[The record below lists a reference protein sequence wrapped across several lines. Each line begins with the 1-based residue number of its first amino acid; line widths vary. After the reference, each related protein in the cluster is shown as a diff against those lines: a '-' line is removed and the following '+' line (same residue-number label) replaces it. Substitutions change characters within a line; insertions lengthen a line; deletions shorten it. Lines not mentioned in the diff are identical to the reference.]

1 MKRKKQILL
10 RTLFALIIAF
20 LVLGIA
26 ALFLAGYRKREQK
39 DRQRQAALEA
49 LEMSPTVTPTPAV
62 TLTPTPTPRPTA
74 TPTPVPTV
82 RVAFNPDDYWNT
94 WYSRDGLASINI
106 YDINSKSVSFHFSQL
121 SADGSVSCE
130 ADASGEVA
138 GNAAQFFFYDTLGNG
153 ASGSF
158 IFDNGGLYVRI
169 STSDQGSSVVWPSV
183 DCVMMRERPQTNL
196 QPTATPVPQPTAVPQ
211 TGDYYF
217 ADSNSRYLTDEE
229 LSRYSSADLELA
241 KNEIYARHGR
251 QFVTDYIAQYFNS
264 KSWYQGTVSP
274 NSFDESVFNE
284 YEAAN
289 IQKIVEWEEKRRS
302 EGN

>member
-10 RTLFALIIAF
+10 RVLFTLIVVF

-26 ALFLAGYRKREQK
+26 VLFVAGYRKKERKEQ
-39 DRQRQAALEA
+39 QRQAALAA
-49 LEMSPTVTPTPAV
+49 LERSPAVTPTPAV

-94 WYSRDGLASINI
+94 WYSRDGLASVNI
-106 YDINSKSVSFHFSQL
+106 YDISSKSVSFHFTQI

-130 ADASGEVA
+130 ADVTGEVA
-138 GNAAQFFFYDTLGNG
+138 GNASQFSFWDTMGNG
-153 ASGSF
+153 AAGSF

-169 STSDQGSSVVWPSV
+169 STSSQGSSSVWPSV
-183 DCVMMRERPQTNL
+183 DCIMIRERPQVKSQLTS
-196 QPTATPVPQPTAVPQ
+196 APQPTSVPQ

-241 KNEIYARHGR
+241 KNEIYARRGR

-274 NSFDESVFNE
+274 ENFDESVFNE

-289 IQKIVEWEEKRRS
+289 IQKIVQWEEKRRS

>member
-1 MKRKKQILL
+1 MG
-10 RTLFALIIAF
+10 LIIAF

-26 ALFLAGYRKREQK
+26 ALFLAGYRRREQK
-39 DRQRQAALEA
+39 ELKREAALAALER
-49 LEMSPTVTPTPAV
+49 SPTATPTPAMTV
-62 TLTPTPTPRPTA
+62 TPTPTPRPTA
-74 TPTPVPTV
+74 TPTPVPAV
-82 RVAFNPDDYWNT
+82 RVTFDPDDYWDT

-106 YDINSKSVSFHFSQL
+106 YDISSDSVSFYFSQL
-121 SADGSVSCE
+121 SSDGSVSCE

-138 GNAAQFFFYDTLGNG
+138 GNAAQFIFWDTLGNG

-158 IFDNGGLYVRI
+158 VFDNGSLYVRI
-169 STSDQGSSVVWPSV
+169 TTTDQGSSVVWPSV
-183 DCVMMRERPQTNL
+183 DCVMLRERPQVNS
-196 QPTATPVPQPTAVPQ
+196 QPTATPAPQ

-217 ADSNSRYLTDEE
+217 ADSDSRYLTDDE
-229 LSRYSSADLELA
+229 LSQYSSADLELA

-274 NSFDESVFNE
+274 DSFDESVFNE

-289 IQKIVEWEEKRRS
+289 IQKIAEWEEKKRS